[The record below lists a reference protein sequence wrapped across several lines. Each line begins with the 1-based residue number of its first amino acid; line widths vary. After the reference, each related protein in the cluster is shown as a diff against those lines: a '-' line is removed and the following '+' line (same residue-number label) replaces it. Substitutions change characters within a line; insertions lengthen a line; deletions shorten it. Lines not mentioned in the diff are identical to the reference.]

1 MNKVVLVTGASSGIG
16 TKIAQELKKTGFTV
30 YAAARRI
37 DKMDDLRERGIIPVF
52 LDLTNEKSMVDC
64 VQTVLQESGRIDVL
78 INNAGYG
85 SYGPIESVSMEEAKR
100 QFDVNLFGM
109 ARLIQLVLPGMRENH
124 CGRIINISS
133 MGGKIWTRFGG
144 WYHATKF
151 AVEGFSDCLRMEV
164 APFGIDVVVVEPGGI
179 KTDWGVIAANNL
191 KDTAKGSVYETNA
204 NNVANSMIKNY
215 STKSIKIFSLISN
228 IYLVFNIILVL
239 SVIDVHLAKIIDYP
253 ELSAISKISVL
264 GFFDRMEDVL
274 SFKFLLDVFITLALC
289 SYYIKCGIKDTNKHQ
304 KYNIYIISLIY
315 LIILFIS
322 NYIEFNYIYIIISMA
337 IFIITNVLILLKK

>member
-1 MNKVVLVTGASSGIG
+1 MSFAPIFLLLV
-16 TKIAQELKKTGFTV
+16 
-30 YAAARRI
+30 
-37 DKMDDLRERGIIPVF
+37 IP
-52 LDLTNEKSMVDC
+52 K
-64 VQTVLQESGRIDVL
+64 
-78 INNAGYG
+78 
-85 SYGPIESVSMEEAKR
+85 
-100 QFDVNLFGM
+100 
-109 ARLIQLVLPGMRENH
+109 
-124 CGRIINISS
+124 
-133 MGGKIWTRFGG
+133 
-144 WYHATKF
+144 
-151 AVEGFSDCLRMEV
+151 
-164 APFGIDVVVVEPGGI
+164 
-179 KTDWGVIAANNL
+179 
-191 KDTAKGSVYETNA
+191 
-204 NNVANSMIKNY
+204 SMIKNY

-253 ELSAISKISVL
+253 ELSVISKISVL

>member
-1 MNKVVLVTGASSGIG
+1 MNND
-16 TKIAQELKKTGFTV
+16 KIYNLEFGFLST
-30 YAAARRI
+30 
-37 DKMDDLRERGIIPVF
+37 F
-52 LDLTNEKSMVDC
+52 LYKAFILLN
-64 VQTVLQESGRIDVL
+64 GFNI
-78 INNAGYG
+78 
-85 SYGPIESVSMEEAKR
+85 
-100 QFDVNLFGM
+100 
-109 ARLIQLVLPGMRENH
+109 
-124 CGRIINISS
+124 IINITLNDSIISYIIGLIISIFLIKVFISLFNKLPSLNIFEKVTYLFGKFSVVIKAILIISVSVFSS
-133 MGGKIWTRFGG
+133 YLIYISSLFVR
-144 WYHATKF
+144 
-151 AVEGFSDCLRMEV
+151 SSLL
-164 APFGIDVVVVEPGGI
+164 IDVDILPISILLFTTAIYLGSKGI
-179 KTDWGVIAANNL
+179 TSITRTSIISFFIFVIFEVITILFVIPNINSL
-191 KDTAKGSVYETNA
+191 KILPLFATSTSKIFISSIIYSVMSFA
-204 NNVANSMIKNY
+204 PIFLLLVIPKSMIKNP

-289 SYYIKCGIKDTNKHQ
+289 SYYIKCGIKNTNKHQ
-304 KYNIYIISLIY
+304 KYNIYIVSLTY

>member
-1 MNKVVLVTGASSGIG
+1 MNND
-16 TKIAQELKKTGFTV
+16 KISNLEFGFLS
-30 YAAARRI
+30 A
-37 DKMDDLRERGIIPVF
+37 F
-52 LDLTNEKSMVDC
+52 LYKAFILLN
-64 VQTVLQESGRIDVL
+64 GFNI
-78 INNAGYG
+78 
-85 SYGPIESVSMEEAKR
+85 
-100 QFDVNLFGM
+100 
-109 ARLIQLVLPGMRENH
+109 
-124 CGRIINISS
+124 IINITLNDSIISYIIGLIISIFLIKVFISLFNRLPSLNIFEKVTYLFGKFSVVIKAILIISVSVFSS
-133 MGGKIWTRFGG
+133 YLIYISSLFVR
-144 WYHATKF
+144 
-151 AVEGFSDCLRMEV
+151 SSLL
-164 APFGIDVVVVEPGGI
+164 IDVDILPISILLFTTAIYLGSKGI
-179 KTDWGVIAANNL
+179 TSITRTSIISFFIFVIFEVITILFVIPNINSL
-191 KDTAKGSVYETNA
+191 KILPLFATSTSKIFISSIIYSVMSFA
-204 NNVANSMIKNY
+204 PIFLLLVIPKSMIKNP

-289 SYYIKCGIKDTNKHQ
+289 SYYIKCGIKNTNKHQ
-304 KYNIYIISLIY
+304 KYNIYIISLTY

>member
-1 MNKVVLVTGASSGIG
+1 
-16 TKIAQELKKTGFTV
+16 
-30 YAAARRI
+30 
-37 DKMDDLRERGIIPVF
+37 
-52 LDLTNEKSMVDC
+52 
-64 VQTVLQESGRIDVL
+64 
-78 INNAGYG
+78 
-85 SYGPIESVSMEEAKR
+85 
-100 QFDVNLFGM
+100 
-109 ARLIQLVLPGMRENH
+109 
-124 CGRIINISS
+124 
-133 MGGKIWTRFGG
+133 
-144 WYHATKF
+144 
-151 AVEGFSDCLRMEV
+151 
-164 APFGIDVVVVEPGGI
+164 
-179 KTDWGVIAANNL
+179 
-191 KDTAKGSVYETNA
+191 
-204 NNVANSMIKNY
+204 MIKNS

-253 ELSAISKISVL
+253 ELSVISKISVL

-304 KYNIYIISLIY
+304 KYNIYIISLTY

>member
-1 MNKVVLVTGASSGIG
+1 MNND
-16 TKIAQELKKTGFTV
+16 KISNLEFGFLST
-30 YAAARRI
+30 
-37 DKMDDLRERGIIPVF
+37 F
-52 LDLTNEKSMVDC
+52 LYKAFILLN
-64 VQTVLQESGRIDVL
+64 GFNI
-78 INNAGYG
+78 
-85 SYGPIESVSMEEAKR
+85 
-100 QFDVNLFGM
+100 
-109 ARLIQLVLPGMRENH
+109 
-124 CGRIINISS
+124 IINITLNDSIISYIIGLIISIFLIKAFISLFNKLPSLNIFEKVTYLFGKFSVVIKAILIISVSVFSS
-133 MGGKIWTRFGG
+133 YLIYISSLFVRSSLLIDVDILPISILLFTTAIYLGGKGITSITRTSIISFFIFVIFEVITILFVIPNINSLKILPLF
-144 WYHATKF
+144 ATNTSKIFISSIIYSVMSF
-151 AVEGFSDCLRMEV
+151 APIFLLL
-164 APFGIDVVVVEPGGI
+164 
-179 KTDWGVIAANNL
+179 VIP
-191 KDTAKGSVYETNA
+191 K
-204 NNVANSMIKNY
+204 SMIKNY

-253 ELSAISKISVL
+253 ELSVISKISVL

-304 KYNIYIISLIY
+304 KYNIYIVSLTY

>member
-1 MNKVVLVTGASSGIG
+1 MSFAPIFLLLV
-16 TKIAQELKKTGFTV
+16 
-30 YAAARRI
+30 
-37 DKMDDLRERGIIPVF
+37 IP
-52 LDLTNEKSMVDC
+52 K
-64 VQTVLQESGRIDVL
+64 
-78 INNAGYG
+78 
-85 SYGPIESVSMEEAKR
+85 
-100 QFDVNLFGM
+100 
-109 ARLIQLVLPGMRENH
+109 
-124 CGRIINISS
+124 
-133 MGGKIWTRFGG
+133 
-144 WYHATKF
+144 
-151 AVEGFSDCLRMEV
+151 
-164 APFGIDVVVVEPGGI
+164 
-179 KTDWGVIAANNL
+179 
-191 KDTAKGSVYETNA
+191 
-204 NNVANSMIKNY
+204 SMIKNY

-289 SYYIKCGIKDTNKHQ
+289 SYYIKCGIKNTNKHQ
-304 KYNIYIISLIY
+304 KYNIYIVSLTY

>member
-1 MNKVVLVTGASSGIG
+1 MNND
-16 TKIAQELKKTGFTV
+16 KISNLEFGFLS
-30 YAAARRI
+30 A
-37 DKMDDLRERGIIPVF
+37 F
-52 LDLTNEKSMVDC
+52 LYKAFILLN
-64 VQTVLQESGRIDVL
+64 GFNI
-78 INNAGYG
+78 
-85 SYGPIESVSMEEAKR
+85 
-100 QFDVNLFGM
+100 
-109 ARLIQLVLPGMRENH
+109 
-124 CGRIINISS
+124 IINITLNDSIISYIIGLIISIFLIKVFISLFNRLPSLNIFEKVTYLFGKFSVVIKAILIISVSVFSS
-133 MGGKIWTRFGG
+133 YLIYISSLFVR
-144 WYHATKF
+144 
-151 AVEGFSDCLRMEV
+151 SSLL
-164 APFGIDVVVVEPGGI
+164 IDVDILPISILLFTTAIYLGSKGI
-179 KTDWGVIAANNL
+179 TSITRTSIISFFIFVIFEVITILFVIPNINSL
-191 KDTAKGSVYETNA
+191 KILPLFATSTSKIFISSIIYSIMSFAPIFLLLVIPKN
-204 NNVANSMIKNY
+204 MIKNP

-289 SYYIKCGIKDTNKHQ
+289 SYYIKCGIKNTNKHQ
-304 KYNIYIISLIY
+304 KYNIYITSLTY

>member
-1 MNKVVLVTGASSGIG
+1 MNND
-16 TKIAQELKKTGFTV
+16 KISNLEFGFLS
-30 YAAARRI
+30 I
-37 DKMDDLRERGIIPVF
+37 F
-52 LDLTNEKSMVDC
+52 LYKAFILLN
-64 VQTVLQESGRIDVL
+64 GFNI
-78 INNAGYG
+78 
-85 SYGPIESVSMEEAKR
+85 
-100 QFDVNLFGM
+100 
-109 ARLIQLVLPGMRENH
+109 
-124 CGRIINISS
+124 IINITLNDSIISYIIGLIISIFLIKVFISLFNKLPSLNIFEKVTYLFGKFSVVIKAILIISVSVFSS
-133 MGGKIWTRFGG
+133 YLIYISSLFIR
-144 WYHATKF
+144 
-151 AVEGFSDCLRMEV
+151 SSLL
-164 APFGIDVVVVEPGGI
+164 IDVDILPISILLFTTAIYLGSKGI
-179 KTDWGVIAANNL
+179 TSITRTSIISFFIFVIFEVITILFVIPNINSL
-191 KDTAKGSVYETNA
+191 KILPLFATSTSKIFISSIIYSVMSFA
-204 NNVANSMIKNY
+204 PIFLLLVIPKSMIKNY

-304 KYNIYIISLIY
+304 KYNIYIVSLTY

>member
-1 MNKVVLVTGASSGIG
+1 MSFTPIFLLLV
-16 TKIAQELKKTGFTV
+16 
-30 YAAARRI
+30 
-37 DKMDDLRERGIIPVF
+37 IP
-52 LDLTNEKSMVDC
+52 K
-64 VQTVLQESGRIDVL
+64 
-78 INNAGYG
+78 
-85 SYGPIESVSMEEAKR
+85 
-100 QFDVNLFGM
+100 
-109 ARLIQLVLPGMRENH
+109 
-124 CGRIINISS
+124 
-133 MGGKIWTRFGG
+133 
-144 WYHATKF
+144 
-151 AVEGFSDCLRMEV
+151 
-164 APFGIDVVVVEPGGI
+164 
-179 KTDWGVIAANNL
+179 
-191 KDTAKGSVYETNA
+191 
-204 NNVANSMIKNY
+204 SMIKNY

-289 SYYIKCGIKDTNKHQ
+289 SYYIKCGIKNTNKHQ
-304 KYNIYIISLIY
+304 KYNIYIISLTY

>member
-1 MNKVVLVTGASSGIG
+1 MNND
-16 TKIAQELKKTGFTV
+16 KISNLEFGFLS
-30 YAAARRI
+30 I
-37 DKMDDLRERGIIPVF
+37 F
-52 LDLTNEKSMVDC
+52 LYKAFILLN
-64 VQTVLQESGRIDVL
+64 GFNI
-78 INNAGYG
+78 
-85 SYGPIESVSMEEAKR
+85 
-100 QFDVNLFGM
+100 
-109 ARLIQLVLPGMRENH
+109 
-124 CGRIINISS
+124 IINITLNDSIISYIIGLIISIFLIKVFISLFNKLPSLNIFEKVTYLFGKFSVVIKAILIISVSIFSS
-133 MGGKIWTRFGG
+133 YLIYISSLFVR
-144 WYHATKF
+144 
-151 AVEGFSDCLRMEV
+151 SSLL
-164 APFGIDVVVVEPGGI
+164 IDVDILPISILLFTTAIYLGSKGI
-179 KTDWGVIAANNL
+179 TSITRTSIISFFIFVIFEVITILFVIPNINSL
-191 KDTAKGSVYETNA
+191 KILPLFATSTSKIFISSIIYSVMSFA
-204 NNVANSMIKNY
+204 PIFLLLVIPKSMIKNY

-289 SYYIKCGIKDTNKHQ
+289 SYYIKCGIKNTNKHQ
-304 KYNIYIISLIY
+304 KYNIYIVSLTY

>member
-1 MNKVVLVTGASSGIG
+1 MCIFVIFEVITILFVIPNINSL
-16 TKIAQELKKTGFTV
+16 KIL
-30 YAAARRI
+30 
-37 DKMDDLRERGIIPVF
+37 P
-52 LDLTNEKSMVDC
+52 
-64 VQTVLQESGRIDVL
+64 
-78 INNAGYG
+78 
-85 SYGPIESVSMEEAKR
+85 
-100 QFDVNLFGM
+100 LF
-109 ARLIQLVLPGMRENH
+109 ATSTSKIF
-124 CGRIINISS
+124 ISS
-133 MGGKIWTRFGG
+133 IIYSVMS
-144 WYHATKF
+144 F
-151 AVEGFSDCLRMEV
+151 APIFLLL
-164 APFGIDVVVVEPGGI
+164 
-179 KTDWGVIAANNL
+179 VIP
-191 KDTAKGSVYETNA
+191 K
-204 NNVANSMIKNY
+204 SMIKNP

-289 SYYIKCGIKDTNKHQ
+289 SYYIKCGIKNTNKHQ
-304 KYNIYIISLIY
+304 KYNIYIVSLTY

>member
-1 MNKVVLVTGASSGIG
+1 MNND
-16 TKIAQELKKTGFTV
+16 KISNLEFGFLS
-30 YAAARRI
+30 I
-37 DKMDDLRERGIIPVF
+37 F
-52 LDLTNEKSMVDC
+52 LYKAFILLN
-64 VQTVLQESGRIDVL
+64 GFNI
-78 INNAGYG
+78 
-85 SYGPIESVSMEEAKR
+85 
-100 QFDVNLFGM
+100 
-109 ARLIQLVLPGMRENH
+109 
-124 CGRIINISS
+124 IINITLNDSIISYIIGLIISIFLIKVFISLFNKLPSLNIFEKVTYLFGKFSVVIKAILIISVSIFSS
-133 MGGKIWTRFGG
+133 YLIYISSLFVR
-144 WYHATKF
+144 
-151 AVEGFSDCLRMEV
+151 SSLL
-164 APFGIDVVVVEPGGI
+164 IDVDILPISILLFTTAIYLGSKGI
-179 KTDWGVIAANNL
+179 TSITRTSIISFFIFVIFEVITILFVIPNINSL
-191 KDTAKGSVYETNA
+191 KILPLFATSTSKIFISSIIYSVMSFA
-204 NNVANSMIKNY
+204 PIFLLLVIPKSMIKNP

>member
-1 MNKVVLVTGASSGIG
+1 MNND
-16 TKIAQELKKTGFTV
+16 KIYNLEFGFLS
-30 YAAARRI
+30 I
-37 DKMDDLRERGIIPVF
+37 F
-52 LDLTNEKSMVDC
+52 LYKAFILLN
-64 VQTVLQESGRIDVL
+64 GFNI
-78 INNAGYG
+78 
-85 SYGPIESVSMEEAKR
+85 
-100 QFDVNLFGM
+100 
-109 ARLIQLVLPGMRENH
+109 
-124 CGRIINISS
+124 IINITLNDSIISYIIGLIISIFLIKVFISLFNKLPSLNIFEKVTYLFGKFSVVIKAILIISVSVFSS
-133 MGGKIWTRFGG
+133 YLIYISSLFIR
-144 WYHATKF
+144 
-151 AVEGFSDCLRMEV
+151 SSLL
-164 APFGIDVVVVEPGGI
+164 IDVDILPISILLFTTAIYLGSKGI
-179 KTDWGVIAANNL
+179 TSITRTSIISFFIFVIFEVITILFVIPNINSL
-191 KDTAKGSVYETNA
+191 KILPLFATSTSKIFISSIIYSVMSFTPIFLLL
-204 NNVANSMIKNY
+204 VIPKSMIKNP

-304 KYNIYIISLIY
+304 KYNIYIISLTY

>member
-1 MNKVVLVTGASSGIG
+1 MNND
-16 TKIAQELKKTGFTV
+16 KISNLEFGFLST
-30 YAAARRI
+30 
-37 DKMDDLRERGIIPVF
+37 F
-52 LDLTNEKSMVDC
+52 LYKAFILLN
-64 VQTVLQESGRIDVL
+64 GFNI
-78 INNAGYG
+78 
-85 SYGPIESVSMEEAKR
+85 
-100 QFDVNLFGM
+100 
-109 ARLIQLVLPGMRENH
+109 
-124 CGRIINISS
+124 IINITLNDSIISYIIGLIISIFLIKVFISLFNKLPNLNIEKVTYLFGKFSVVIKAILIISVSIFSS
-133 MGGKIWTRFGG
+133 YLIYISSLFVRSSLLIDVDILPISILLFTTAIYLGGKGITSITRTSIISFFIFVIFEVITILFVIPNINSLKILPLF
-144 WYHATKF
+144 ATSTSKIFISSIIYSIMSF
-151 AVEGFSDCLRMEV
+151 APIFLLL
-164 APFGIDVVVVEPGGI
+164 
-179 KTDWGVIAANNL
+179 VIPKN
-191 KDTAKGSVYETNA
+191 
-204 NNVANSMIKNY
+204 MIKNP

-289 SYYIKCGIKDTNKHQ
+289 SYYIKCGIKNTNKHQ
-304 KYNIYIISLIY
+304 KYNIYIISLTY

>member
-1 MNKVVLVTGASSGIG
+1 MNND
-16 TKIAQELKKTGFTV
+16 KIYNLEFGFLST
-30 YAAARRI
+30 
-37 DKMDDLRERGIIPVF
+37 F
-52 LDLTNEKSMVDC
+52 LYKAFILLN
-64 VQTVLQESGRIDVL
+64 GFNI
-78 INNAGYG
+78 
-85 SYGPIESVSMEEAKR
+85 
-100 QFDVNLFGM
+100 
-109 ARLIQLVLPGMRENH
+109 
-124 CGRIINISS
+124 IINITLNDSIISYIIGLIISIFLIKVFISLFNKLPSLNIFEKVTYLFGKFSVVIKAILIISVSVFSS
-133 MGGKIWTRFGG
+133 YLIYISSLFIR
-144 WYHATKF
+144 
-151 AVEGFSDCLRMEV
+151 SSLL
-164 APFGIDVVVVEPGGI
+164 IDVDILPISILLFTTAIYLGSKGI
-179 KTDWGVIAANNL
+179 TSITRTSIISFFIFVIFEVITILFVIPNINSL
-191 KDTAKGSVYETNA
+191 KILPLFATSTSKIFISSIIYSVMSFTPIFLLL
-204 NNVANSMIKNY
+204 VIPKSMIKNP

-304 KYNIYIISLIY
+304 KYNIYIVSLAY

>member
-1 MNKVVLVTGASSGIG
+1 MNND
-16 TKIAQELKKTGFTV
+16 KISNLEFGFLS
-30 YAAARRI
+30 A
-37 DKMDDLRERGIIPVF
+37 F
-52 LDLTNEKSMVDC
+52 LYKAFILLN
-64 VQTVLQESGRIDVL
+64 GFNI
-78 INNAGYG
+78 
-85 SYGPIESVSMEEAKR
+85 
-100 QFDVNLFGM
+100 
-109 ARLIQLVLPGMRENH
+109 
-124 CGRIINISS
+124 IINITLNDSIISYIIGLIISIFLIKVFISLFNRLPSLNIFEKVTYLFGKFSVVIKAILIISVSVFSS
-133 MGGKIWTRFGG
+133 YLIYISSLFVR
-144 WYHATKF
+144 
-151 AVEGFSDCLRMEV
+151 SSLL
-164 APFGIDVVVVEPGGI
+164 IDVDILPISILLFTAAIYLGSKGI
-179 KTDWGVIAANNL
+179 TSITRTSIISFFIFVIFEVITILFVIPNINSL
-191 KDTAKGSVYETNA
+191 KILPLFATSTSKIFISSIIYSVMSFA
-204 NNVANSMIKNY
+204 PIFLLLVIPKSMIKNP

-289 SYYIKCGIKDTNKHQ
+289 SYYIKCGIKNTNKHQ
-304 KYNIYIISLIY
+304 KYNIYIISLTY

>member
-1 MNKVVLVTGASSGIG
+1 MNND
-16 TKIAQELKKTGFTV
+16 KISNLEFGFLS
-30 YAAARRI
+30 A
-37 DKMDDLRERGIIPVF
+37 F
-52 LDLTNEKSMVDC
+52 LYKAFILLN
-64 VQTVLQESGRIDVL
+64 GFNI
-78 INNAGYG
+78 
-85 SYGPIESVSMEEAKR
+85 
-100 QFDVNLFGM
+100 
-109 ARLIQLVLPGMRENH
+109 
-124 CGRIINISS
+124 IINITLNDSIISYIIGLIISIFLIKVFISLFNRLPSLNIFEKVTYLFGKFSVVIKAILIISVSVFSS
-133 MGGKIWTRFGG
+133 YLIYISSLFVR
-144 WYHATKF
+144 
-151 AVEGFSDCLRMEV
+151 SSLL
-164 APFGIDVVVVEPGGI
+164 IDVDILPISILLFTTAIYLGSKGI
-179 KTDWGVIAANNL
+179 TSITRTSIISFFIFVIFEVITILFVIPNINSL
-191 KDTAKGSVYETNA
+191 KILPLFATSTSKIFISSIIYSIMSFAPIFLLLVIPKN
-204 NNVANSMIKNY
+204 MIKNP

-289 SYYIKCGIKDTNKHQ
+289 SYYIKCGIKNTNKHQ
-304 KYNIYIISLIY
+304 KYNIYIVSLAY